1 MCRRLVFQFH
11 TIQGMLSS
19 GGGGGGSGGLF
30 GLLISLFQFLL
41 QLLVMLKNGIV
52 GLFSS
57 PSTTAQPQSY
67 R

>member
-1 MCRRLVFQFH
+1 
-11 TIQGMLSS
+11 MLSS
-19 GGGGGGSGGLF
+19 GDGGGGSG

-57 PSTTAQPQSY
+57 PSATAQPQSY

>member
-1 MCRRLVFQFH
+1 
-11 TIQGMLSS
+11 MLSS
-19 GGGGGGSGGLF
+19 GGDGGSGGVL
-30 GLLISLFQFLL
+30 GLIISLFQFLV

-57 PSTTAQPQSY
+57 SSTTAQPQSH